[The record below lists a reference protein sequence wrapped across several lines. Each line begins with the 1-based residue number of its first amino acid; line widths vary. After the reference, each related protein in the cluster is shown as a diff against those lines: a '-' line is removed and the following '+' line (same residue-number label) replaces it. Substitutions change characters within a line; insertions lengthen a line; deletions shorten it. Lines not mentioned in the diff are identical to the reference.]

1 MTVASKSQVPVP
13 AEAALLSMAQLEVM
27 LSMHRT
33 RVFQFVREGLF
44 PAPVKLGRT
53 ARWPRNVVEQ
63 WLEDLAAGV
72 VNVPKNPGSA
82 S

>member
-1 MTVASKSQVPVP
+1 MIASNKTVTVP

-63 WLEDLAAGV
+63 WLEDLSTGV

-82 S
+82 A